1 MVLVV
6 CVALAATREMTAE
19 EAQPQGC
26 VGNGRKNGVNGKRGR
41 RGERRWRER
50 EMKREGEQIWYSAV
64 AGVVGSRWCWWSVT
78 VRGDGGRQSREKTV
92 GGC

>member
-50 EMKREGEQIWYSAV
+50 DEERGGADLV
-64 AGVVGSRWCWWSVT
+64 FGS
-78 VRGDGGRQSREKTV
+78 GGR
-92 GGC
+92 GG

>member
-50 EMKREGEQIWYSAV
+50 GGEQICVRQWRAWW
-64 AGVVGSRWCWWSVT
+64 VVG
-78 VRGDGGRQSREKTV
+78 GGGGRNGRR
-92 GGC
+92 